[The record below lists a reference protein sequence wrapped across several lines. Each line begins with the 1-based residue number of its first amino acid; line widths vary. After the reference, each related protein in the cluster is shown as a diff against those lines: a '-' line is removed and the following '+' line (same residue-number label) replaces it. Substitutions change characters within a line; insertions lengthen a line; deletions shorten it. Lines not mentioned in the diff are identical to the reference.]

1 MNIKFRGG
9 LLGLKRLHGFLE
21 VTAAQIFDYFG
32 KLQLIDA
39 TGSIDI
45 VIHDLP
51 SVWTHKDIYE
61 KMFTIYIHCYMKDAK
76 SRNRVLCPGMDMVEN
91 FKELENGKF
100 HLLLLVHKFPAQ
112 QNYPGDKVVA
122 NNSSIYAEAI
132 VLPWNLVV
140 RKRDIDSVESSNG
153 GDSFNE
159 KWCDVGCVQDFPCT
173 VNFRVCSDKYTV
185 SLEFKSNGFSKYEH
199 HDKDLVC
206 TANDGKV
213 LVNSKSHLWSVS
225 FSADEAAAGLT
236 TTQSFIS
243 SYLSI
248 NFPRTRKYCNLFPIK
263 RHSNA

>member
-1 MNIKFRGG
+1 MNIIKN
-9 LLGLKRLHGFLE
+9 LLLSSME
-21 VTAAQIFDYFG
+21 VIVIMISSAISRNVMISDYSG

-39 TGSIDI
+39 IGSIDI
-45 VIHDLP
+45 VIHDLLF
-51 SVWTHKDIYE
+51 VWSLKDIYE
-61 KMFTIYIHCYMKDAK
+61 
-76 SRNRVLCPGMDMVEN
+76 
-91 FKELENGKF
+91 
-100 HLLLLVHKFPAQ
+100 
-112 QNYPGDKVVA
+112 YPGNKVVA

-159 KWCDVGCVQDFPCT
+159 KWCDVV
-173 VNFRVCSDKYTV
+173 VNKDPSCKGAAWKLL
-185 SLEFKSNGFSKYEH
+185 LEFKSNGFSKYEGLRIGGYYLIKR

-225 FSADEAAAGLT
+225 FSVDEATAGLT

-243 SYLSI
+243 SYLSKE
-248 NFPRTRKYCNLFPIK
+248 FQRTQKYYNLFPIK